1 MLPLFKK
8 SDRAPLDYIRSWPI
22 RLWIAAVMLFLYVPL
37 LVLIAFSFNDSRRS
51 TAWKGFTLKWYEK
64 LWENDGLREALL
76 NSMLIALVVT
86 VFSIILGAL
95 MAFMFW
101 RFKFPWKGPLEA
113 GMSLPIVVPE
123 ICMGVAVL
131 MFFARIEWPN
141 DLPYPLNLSQI
152 VIAHTTFAF
161 PFVAIVVR
169 ARLESFNKE
178 LESAA
183 LDLGATPLQ
192 AFRDVIVPH
201 MVPGLI
207 AGGLLAFILSLD
219 DFVITFFASGPGAVT
234 FPIKIFSMVRFSVTP
249 EVNAASTVVIVV
261 TVLATILALR
271 LQGDP
276 SQEK

>member
-86 VFSIILGAL
+86 VLSIILGAL

-161 PFVAIVVR
+161 PFVAI
-169 ARLESFNKE
+169 
-178 LESAA
+178 
-183 LDLGATPLQ
+183 
-192 AFRDVIVPH
+192 
-201 MVPGLI
+201 
-207 AGGLLAFILSLD
+207 
-219 DFVITFFASGPGAVT
+219 
-234 FPIKIFSMVRFSVTP
+234 
-249 EVNAASTVVIVV
+249 
-261 TVLATILALR
+261 
-271 LQGDP
+271 
-276 SQEK
+276 